1 MGSNYSKLDIIVCGF
16 NGINLNLVTKLFPNE
31 LRENERQLRNKEDK
45 MIYNATIFNDSAI
58 SNQNLIRI
66 VNLIKEK
73 FNREQ
78 QNKVLEKMSFF
89 VFQKKLPLLMISNK
103 INELPELKLPFIVF
117 LSYGEIID
125 IRNNVYQGG
134 VDIFKNFKDKRK
146 ISILRLLKNENEE
159 NIEMNY
165 RTILSYLFEL
175 NQIYNQL
182 PFKPSNNPIANL
194 FRMQEEDLG
203 VTIKIIL
210 TGFSRKGKSTFIN
223 MIFDKIVTLE
233 SPSFIPVTSK
243 IIEFLLPSQPRENQ
257 EIKGGL
263 KIFDVPGLVE
273 GTHKNMNNVLELINK
288 SIEDQEYN
296 HEVIN
301 YIVFFLQPGTVFN
314 NIDNFLRRLND
325 SGIKVIFVSNR
336 DQPKENNEP
345 NTTKDTLKSYL
356 EDNGFNNLVIE
367 NGNNIIEVNLIKGLE
382 GRTNEI
388 FKYIYNDLII
398 NNRIDQ
404 NMIQHIQQLNENN
417 LFNYLHSHL
426 NIFSRIRNVEDLID
440 RGNKKSNIIIY
451 TTISLVTC
459 VGFCPIPFVDVPI
472 FLLLTATMLIK
483 IFKSYG
489 YRIEYELIRDFFR
502 KYHGENLVRNII
514 RNQENNINNNLF
526 NVNINERLGEMF
538 RNIQNENTKFIINE
552 LIKSAGL
559 RIGLSTIAGFLDFIP
574 LGFIA
579 GGILDAL
586 VNGPYLKRMGEKAK
600 KFCANTLRNQ
610 GAKINVLNMIEGY
623 KDSFDILN
631 RLGNRNDWSRKI
643 QILD

>member
-16 NGINLNLVTKLFPNE
+16 NGINLNLVAKLFPNE

-78 QNKVLEKMSFF
+78 QNKVLAKNVILCFSNEYATDDDNLNSMA
-89 VFQKKLPLLMISNK
+89 IIANK

-182 PFKPSNNPIANL
+182 PFKPSNNPTANL
-194 FRMQEEDLG
+194 FRMQEEDPG
-203 VTIKIIL
+203 VTIKILL

-273 GTHKNMNNVLELINK
+273 GTHKNMNNVLKLINNPLK
-288 SIEDQEYN
+288 
-296 HEVIN
+296 
-301 YIVFFLQPGTVFN
+301 
-314 NIDNFLRRLND
+314 
-325 SGIKVIFVSNR
+325 IK
-336 DQPKENNEP
+336 
-345 NTTKDTLKSYL
+345 
-356 EDNGFNNLVIE
+356 
-367 NGNNIIEVNLIKGLE
+367 NIIM
-382 GRTNEI
+382 
-388 FKYIYNDLII
+388 KYLII
-398 NNRIDQ
+398 
-404 NMIQHIQQLNENN
+404 
-417 LFNYLHSHL
+417 LF
-426 NIFSRIRNVEDLID
+426 
-440 RGNKKSNIIIY
+440 
-451 TTISLVTC
+451 
-459 VGFCPIPFVDVPI
+459 
-472 FLLLTATMLIK
+472 
-483 IFKSYG
+483 
-489 YRIEYELIRDFFR
+489 FF
-502 KYHGENLVRNII
+502 
-514 RNQENNINNNLF
+514 
-526 NVNINERLGEMF
+526 
-538 RNIQNENTKFIINE
+538 
-552 LIKSAGL
+552 
-559 RIGLSTIAGFLDFIP
+559 
-574 LGFIA
+574 
-579 GGILDAL
+579 
-586 VNGPYLKRMGEKAK
+586 
-600 KFCANTLRNQ
+600 
-610 GAKINVLNMIEGY
+610 
-623 KDSFDILN
+623 
-631 RLGNRNDWSRKI
+631 
-643 QILD
+643 